1 MLYRVPVIMSTCYGN
16 RVTDT
21 MDKHLVVEEEI
32 KHALESDQ
40 PVVALESTIISHGLP
55 YPRNLETALMAEK
68 LVRDR
73 GAVPATVGILDG
85 AIRVGLKKSELELLA
100 ERKDILKVS
109 RKDLS
114 FAVSKRIMGA
124 TTVSGTMAVAYMVG
138 VKVFATGGIGGV
150 HRGVERTQ
158 DVSADLTELA
168 RTPIIVVSAGAKAI
182 LDLPKTLEY
191 LETQGVPVVGYRTRE
206 FPAFYSRSS
215 GLFLDLSLE
224 SPDEIA
230 RLYRAHRQLGLEQ
243 GVLIANPISAE
254 HQIPREEIQVH
265 LTQALKELDGRG
277 VTGKEV
283 TPFLLSRIVELTGG
297 RSLETNV
304 HLLRSNVGLA
314 CEIARSL
321 AERTRL

>member
-1 MLYRVPVIMSTCYGN
+1 M
-16 RVTDT
+16 VTGM
-21 MDKHLVVEEEI
+21 MDEYLVVEEEI
-32 KHALESDQ
+32 REALESDR
-40 PVVALESTIISHGLP
+40 PVVALESTIISHGMP

-85 AIRVGLKKSELELLA
+85 AVRVGLKRSELELLA
-100 ERKDILKVS
+100 ERRDILKVS
-109 RKDLS
+109 RKDLG

-124 TTVSGTMAVAYMVG
+124 TTVSGTMAVAHRVG

-150 HRGVERTQ
+150 HRGAERTQ

-168 RTPIIVVSAGAKAI
+168 RTPIVVVSAGAKGI
-182 LDLPKTLEY
+182 LDLAKTLEY
-191 LETQGVPVVGYRTRE
+191 LETLGVPVVGYGTRE

-215 GLFLDLSLE
+215 GLFLDLSVD
-224 SPDEIA
+224 SPEEIA

-265 LTQALKELDGRG
+265 MTQALRELDGKGIR
-277 VTGKEV
+277 GKEV
-283 TPFLLSRIVELTGG
+283 TPFLLSRIVELTEG

-304 HLLRSNVGLA
+304 HLFENNVVLA
-314 CEIARSL
+314 CEIARCL
-321 AERTRL
+321 TGQTRCLTGKTRC